1 MSAVGSEGVAG
12 DAGFGETSSLASR
25 VGETTEIRGTY
36 GFGEAAVERG
46 TYGVGDE
53 RNELVE

>member
-25 VGETTEIRGTY
+25 VGEMTDIRVTY
-36 GFGEAAVERG
+36 GFGEAAVERDR
-46 TYGVGDE
+46 YGAGDAH
-53 RNELVE
+53 NELAE